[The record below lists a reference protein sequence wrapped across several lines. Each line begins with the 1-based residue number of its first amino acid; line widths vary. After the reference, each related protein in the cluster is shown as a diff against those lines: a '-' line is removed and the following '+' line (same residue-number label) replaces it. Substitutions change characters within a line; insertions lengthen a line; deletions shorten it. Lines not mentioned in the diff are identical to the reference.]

1 MSNDT
6 PIQHGEV
13 TATYFWDDASGI
25 NGDTGMPA
33 GGEPMQKGLFSSPS
47 WPLGTEGFIVYEG
60 EEYEFFIGDRGPGVP
75 SHDCDVL
82 LDIDGKTFA
91 DMMGESWDS
100 TNYVVTGGNGHAE
113 VEYYITKWG
122 DGAGEEG
129 APHPFEQP
137 ENKCED
143 AVSPMPVEY
152 KGEDEKSEKK
162 DDSKKEES
170 KKDEES
176 KEETSK
182 DGSDEQQAQDEQQ
195 DQDGAP
201 VAGEDEGQSGTGVTA
216 ETATNDLSGTGLMG
230 AEGVPSASALLALAI
245 IPAVII
251 ALVFAWTRRPAGV
264 HAGADDDSGKGL
276 MAESSGRHGVSS
288 LLDLVREGGNNVS
301 EMINRLRNGGNK

>member
-143 AVSPMPVEY
+143 AVSPMPAEY

-230 AEGVPSASALLALAI
+230 AEGAPSASALLALAI

-251 ALVFAWTRRPAGV
+251 ALVFAWSRRPAGV

-301 EMINRLRNGGNK
+301 EMINRLRNGGDK